1 MNQEPHHEV
10 MKYLRNITQKLI
22 RLDEKIVRMEQNMK
36 SLGRC
41 NSEAFKM
48 CRTCIQTLAENQEEV
63 SDQLAESA
71 GVIQECTWA

>member
-1 MNQEPHHEV
+1 MNEQTEI

-22 RLDEKIVRMEQNMK
+22 RLDEKLVKMEQNMK

-41 NSEAFKM
+41 NSEAFEM
-48 CRTCIQTLAENQEEV
+48 CKTCIQTLASNQEEV

-71 GVIQECTWA
+71 GTIQECTWA

>member
-1 MNQEPHHEV
+1 MDEHKEI
-10 MKYLRNITQKLI
+10 MKYLRNITQKMI
-22 RLDEKIVRMEQNMK
+22 RLDQRLVDMEQNMK

-48 CRTCIQTLAENQEEV
+48 CKACIQTLASNQEEV
-63 SDQLAESA
+63 HDQLMESA